1 MKKITLLLVVITLS
15 ASCNKTKKEDELA
28 AVEWLV
34 GTWENKT
41 ADGDFVE
48 IWNKTNDSLYIGGS
62 YFIKGKDT
70 LHHEQIELLQTGSS
84 IWYITTVR
92 GQNNEQPVRFQLTQQ
107 MGPQFVFENPKHD
120 FPKKII
126 YQRIGSDSLVATISG
141 IQQGKVSSENY
152 PMKRKK
158 L

>member
-62 YFIKGKDT
+62 YFINRAWHSVRAGV
-70 LHHEQIELLQTGSS
+70 LHMDLPIALGISAAYLGSLAGWLMQVHE
-84 IWYITTVR
+84 
-92 GQNNEQPVRFQLTQQ
+92 
-107 MGPQFVFENPKHD
+107 
-120 FPKKII
+120 
-126 YQRIGSDSLVATISG
+126 
-141 IQQGKVSSENY
+141 
-152 PMKRKK
+152 
-158 L
+158 